1 MQNNGCQKLRECP
14 FCGGA
19 AEIAE
24 MELNSDSNRVTIACR
39 RCGVKLEWTQ
49 EFYIHEV
56 KDPISGELLYTVR
69 SAHNMSATDAWNR
82 RVENDN

>member
-1 MQNNGCQKLRECP
+1 MPEFKPCP

-39 RCGVKLEWTQ
+39 GCGVKLEWTQ